1 MKKCLKDH
9 SLSDPG
15 IFNDPYLLAYAD
27 IISSRRLS
35 SIGLEN
41 KIKQENKGSLQSF
54 ADYHKI
60 FGLHFDKAIDKD
72 KGSWIFREW
81 APNAKEMFIVC
92 EKTSWLKNKDFQL
105 NKKDNH
111 VFERRFSKET
121 FSHKDLFRLK
131 IVWPG
136 GEGDRIPTAATRV
149 VQDPHTDIF
158 NAQVW
163 QPEEQ
168 YKWKT
173 KKNPPLTKRSQV
185 TKRSQAKRPLLIYE
199 AHVGMAL
206 EEGRVGTYVE
216 FENHILPKIVD
227 AGYTAVQ
234 LMAIQEHPYYG
245 SFGYHVANFFAPSS
259 RFGTPEELKSLID
272 AAHKKGIKVFMD
284 IIHSHAVNNEV
295 EGIAKFDGT
304 GYQFFHDG
312 PKGYHRQWDSRC
324 FDYGKA
330 YVLKFLLSNV
340 KFWIEE
346 FQIDGFRFDGI
357 TSMLFKDH
365 GLGRAF
371 ASYADYYGDDVD
383 MDALSYLYL
392 ANSLAHDINPD
403 FITIAEDVSGYPG
416 LAAPISKGG
425 TGFDYRYAMGI
436 ADFWI
441 RLLKDYK
448 DELWPL
454 GTLWHELTTK
464 RKEEKTISYAESH
477 DQALVGDKTH
487 MMHLMGNNIY
497 TSMKKDNESI
507 ETFRGVA
514 LHKMIRLITIATAGS
529 GYLNFMGNEFGH
541 PEWVDFPSE
550 RNNFSYHYARRQWSL
565 KYDQDLYFP
574 CLFEFDKKM
583 IAFVKEQDL
592 FSSPDVNR
600 LCVHEDDKVIAFE
613 RNQIIFVF
621 NFHHSKSFSDYM
633 FDVQPGEY
641 KMIFNSD
648 ETRFG
653 GKGRLKQDQIHSS
666 FFDSKRFGNGNLIS
680 LYLPTR
686 TAIVLKLDLK
696 KA

>member
-1 MKKCLKDH
+1 M
-9 SLSDPG
+9 SDLG

-35 SIGLEN
+35 AIGLEN
-41 KIKQENKGSLQSF
+41 KIKKNNRGSLHAF

-60 FGLHFDKAIDKD
+60 FGLHFDKKIDKD
-72 KGSWIFREW
+72 NGSWVFREW
-81 APNAKEMFIVC
+81 APNAEEIFIVC

-105 NKKDNH
+105 KRKEHNI
-111 VFERRFSKET
+111 FERRFPKET

-149 VQDPHTDIF
+149 VQDFHTDIF

-168 YKWKT
+168 YRWKT
-173 KKNPPLTKRSQV
+173 KENLPSRKT
-185 TKRSQAKRPLLIYE
+185 LLIYE

-206 EEGRVGTYVE
+206 EEGRVGTYIE
-216 FENHILPKIVD
+216 FEQFILPKIID
-227 AGYTAVQ
+227 AGYTAIQ

-245 SFGYHVANFFAPSS
+245 SFGYHVSSFFAPSS

-272 AAHKKGIKVFMD
+272 CAHNSGIKVFMD

-304 GYQFFHDG
+304 VYQFFHDG
-312 PKGYHRQWDSRC
+312 PKGHHRQWDSRC
-324 FDYGKA
+324 FDYGKLE
-330 YVLKFLLSNV
+330 VLKFLLSNL
-340 KFWIEE
+340 KYWIEE
-346 FQIDGFRFDGI
+346 FKIDGFRFDGI
-357 TSMLFKDH
+357 TSMLFEDH

-371 ASYADYYGDDVD
+371 AGYADYYGKDVD
-383 MDALSYLYL
+383 VDALSYLYL
-392 ANSLAHDINPD
+392 ANSLVHDINPD

-448 DELWPL
+448 DENWHL
-454 GTLWHELTTK
+454 GTLWYELTTK
-464 RKEEKTISYAESH
+464 RKEEKTISYTESH

-487 MMHLMGNNIY
+487 MMHLMGDHIY
-497 TSMKKDNESI
+497 TSMKKDNDGI
-507 ETFRGVA
+507 VIFRGVA

-541 PEWVDFPSE
+541 PEWIDFPSQ
-550 RNNFSYHYARRQWSL
+550 RNNFSFHHARRQWSL
-565 KYDQDLYFP
+565 KYDPELYFS
-574 CLFEFDKKM
+574 CLFEFDKTM

-592 FSSPDVNR
+592 FSCSDVN
-600 LCVHEDDKVIAFE
+600 LLFVHEHDKVIAFE
-613 RNQIIFVF
+613 RNQNIFVF
-621 NFHHSKSFSDYM
+621 NFHHQTSFSDYM
-633 FDVQPGEY
+633 FAVPPGEY

-653 GKGRLKQDQIHSS
+653 GKGRLKQDQIYFT
-666 FFDSKRFGNGNLIS
+666 FFDHKLPEKGNTLS
-680 LYLPTR
+680 LYLPNR
-686 TAIVLKLDLK
+686 SAIIMKRK
-696 KA
+696 KNG